1 MKCVRV
7 IMHWRVISD
16 CGWRMAEDCCLA
28 RPRQC
33 LYLHH
38 SPSSSPPPHHHPH
51 QNSKSLPKIKNLFSC
66 LPLYSN
72 IPLFAIMC
80 RIVDNIFIQWKIQK
94 SVRYFVLNR
103 DLNVRSADTLI
114 GNIIRDSVIQQILFP
129 NSSLQCD
136 TRTEQVGTVFKC
148 SILFIQ

>member
-1 MKCVRV
+1 MHAIYFLSINLLSVIYYLWMTNISIEEWNQNGWCVSEATNNMFMKCVRV

-33 LYLHH
+33 LYLRH

-72 IPLFAIMC
+72 IPLMAIMC
-80 RIVDNIFIQWKIQK
+80 RYIYSMENLEKCPIF
-94 SVRYFVLNR
+94 
-103 DLNVRSADTLI
+103 
-114 GNIIRDSVIQQILFP
+114 
-129 NSSLQCD
+129 
-136 TRTEQVGTVFKC
+136 C
-148 SILFIQ
+148 SE